1 MESYLYRESIRKIE
15 YYLYNYDLID
25 FKIDLLK
32 TDVDNYEY
40 KQTYNVWIKN
50 KSSSL
55 EDEVIRNIG
64 NEQRILKIRKWKHLI
79 CEVLEDYKTKDK
91 TKYRFICLKYF
102 RKLKPIKIQDK
113 LNLSYKEQIDMQMEI
128 INHIL
133 VVAIK
138 KNMLK
143 EVQI

>member
-1 MESYLYRESIRKIE
+1 MGNYLYRETIRKIE
-15 YYLYNYDLID
+15 YYLYNYDFMD
-25 FKIDLLK
+25 FNVDLLK
-32 TDVDNYEY
+32 TDVDNYDY

-64 NEQRILKIRKWKHLI
+64 NEQRIFKIRKWKKLI
-79 CEVLEDYKTKDK
+79 DEVLENYKIKDK

-113 LNLSYKEQIDMQMEI
+113 LGLTYKEQIDMKMEI
-128 INHIL
+128 L
-133 VVAIK
+133 SYMLAVAIK

-143 EVQI
+143 EVQV

>member
-1 MESYLYRESIRKIE
+1 MYRETIRKIE
-15 YYLYNYDLID
+15 YYLYNYDFMD
-25 FKIDLLK
+25 FNVDLLK
-32 TDVDNYEY
+32 TDVDNFDY

-64 NEQRILKIRKWKHLI
+64 NEQRILKIRKWKKLI
-79 CEVLEDYKTKDK
+79 DEVLESYKIKDK
-91 TKYRFICLKYF
+91 AKYHFICLKYF

-113 LNLSYKEQIDMQMEI
+113 LDLSYKEQIEMKMEI
-128 INHIL
+128 LSYIL
-133 VVAIK
+133 AVAIK

-143 EVQI
+143 EVQV

>member
-1 MESYLYRESIRKIE
+1 MENYLYRGIIRKIE

-40 KQTYNVWIKN
+40 KQTYSVWIKN
-50 KSSSL
+50 RSSSL

-64 NEQRILKIRKWKHLI
+64 NEQRILKIKKWKKLI
-79 CEVLEDYKTKDK
+79 SEVLEDYKMKDK

-102 RKLKPIKIQDK
+102 RKLKSIKIQDK

-128 INHIL
+128 INHIF

>member
-1 MESYLYRESIRKIE
+1 MYRETIKKIE

-32 TDVDNYEY
+32 TNIDNFDY

-55 EDEVIRNIG
+55 EDEAIRNIG
-64 NEQRILKIRKWKHLI
+64 NEQRILKIRKWKRLI
-79 CEVLEDYKTKDK
+79 DEVLESYKIKDK
-91 TKYRFICLKYF
+91 TKYKFICLKYF

-113 LNLSYKEQIDMQMEI
+113 LDLSYKEQINMKMEI
-128 INHIL
+128 LSYIL
-133 VVAIK
+133 AVAIK

-143 EVQI
+143 EVQV

>member
-1 MESYLYRESIRKIE
+1 MYRETIRKIE
-15 YYLYNYDLID
+15 YYLYNYNLIS

-32 TDVDNYEY
+32 TNIDNFDY

-55 EDEVIRNIG
+55 EDEVIRNIE
-64 NEQRILKIRKWKHLI
+64 NEQRILKFKKWKRLI
-79 CEVLEDYKTKDK
+79 DEVLENYKIKDK

-113 LNLSYKEQIDMQMEI
+113 LDLSYKEQINMKMEI
-128 INHIL
+128 LSYIL
-133 VVAIK
+133 AVAIK

-143 EVQI
+143 EVQV

>member
-1 MESYLYRESIRKIE
+1 MYRGIIRKIE

-40 KQTYNVWIKN
+40 KQTYSVWIKN
-50 KSSSL
+50 RSSSL

-64 NEQRILKIRKWKHLI
+64 NEQRILKIKKWKKLI
-79 CEVLEDYKTKDK
+79 SEVLEDYKMKDK

-102 RKLKPIKIQDK
+102 RKLKSIKIQDK

-128 INHIL
+128 INHIF

>member
-1 MESYLYRESIRKIE
+1 MENYLYRETIRKIE
-15 YYLYNYDLID
+15 YYLYNYNLIS

-32 TDVDNYEY
+32 TNIDNFDY

-55 EDEVIRNIG
+55 EDEVIRNIE
-64 NEQRILKIRKWKHLI
+64 NEQRILKFKKWKRLI
-79 CEVLEDYKTKDK
+79 DEVLENYKIKDK

-113 LNLSYKEQIDMQMEI
+113 LDLSYKEQINMKMEI
-128 INHIL
+128 LSYIL
-133 VVAIK
+133 AVAIK

-143 EVQI
+143 EVQV

>member
-1 MESYLYRESIRKIE
+1 MYRETIKKIE

-32 TDVDNYEY
+32 TNIDNFDYE
-40 KQTYNVWIKN
+40 QTYNVWIKN

-55 EDEVIRNIG
+55 EDEAIRNIG
-64 NEQRILKIRKWKHLI
+64 NEQRILKIRKWKRLI
-79 CEVLEDYKTKDK
+79 DQVLESYKIKDK
-91 TKYRFICLKYF
+91 TKYKFICLKYF

-113 LNLSYKEQIDMQMEI
+113 LDLSYKEQINMKMEI
-128 INHIL
+128 LSYIL
-133 VVAIK
+133 AVAIK

-143 EVQI
+143 EVQV